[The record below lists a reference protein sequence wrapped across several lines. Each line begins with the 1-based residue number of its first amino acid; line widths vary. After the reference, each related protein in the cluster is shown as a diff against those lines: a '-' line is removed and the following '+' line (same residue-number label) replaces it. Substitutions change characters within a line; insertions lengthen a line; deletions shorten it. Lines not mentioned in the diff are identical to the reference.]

1 VDRVVSAI
9 AIPPPATPA
18 LSGEDEIRRDA
29 FWRARA
35 AAIRLVLTDCDGVLT
50 DGSVSYSHRGEQAR
64 RFNVRDGM
72 GVTLL
77 NADGIEVGIVS
88 GEGSQSIR
96 RRAEKLHITILGL
109 GVQDKLGFVRSLA
122 ADKGYSWMEIAY
134 IGDDVNDLELMEEVF
149 RHGGITGAPP
159 DAAHQIIP
167 SVHIRM
173 RAHGGA
179 GAFREFADRLLELRG
194 AAVRPAF
201 STASK
206 EDT

>member
-50 DGSVSYSHRGEQAR
+50 DGSVSYSHRGE
-64 RFNVRDGM
+64 